1 MSPDPTRIH
10 CFVGASV
17 SDVWNASPEW
27 LMENRPSVVRLL
39 QAERLVV
46 SQYHSPDKMEVGTH
60 RHPHLQGVFNSD
72 CDNLSISIIASTLL
86 ELFQGMRS
94 LLTET

>member
-1 MSPDPTRIH
+1 
-10 CFVGASV
+10 
-17 SDVWNASPEW
+17 
-27 LMENRPSVVRLL
+27 
-39 QAERLVV
+39 
-46 SQYHSPDKMEVGTH
+46 MEVGTH
-60 RHPHLQGVFNSD
+60 RHPHPQGVFNSD